1 MFYYGFAEY
10 ARKIYRQF
18 WQGFLHKVH
27 RKKKRLEAMTKD
39 NRGIVKLLFFM
50 KIIMGK
56 KRSVQADE
64 RRRKNGKSLVVPK
77 LNHNFRSSTRDYY
90 SKVRNKRT
98 CSQLYKVVNK
108 NSPNYHMKLIEVIR
122 SYLRLFEIGFKSWIS
137 YIYIYLVL

>member
-1 MFYYGFAEY
+1 MFQLKQIIIKLFDQRHLSKMIDKCFTMVLLNLPEKYLDSFGRASYIKCTE
-10 ARKIYRQF
+10 
-18 WQGFLHKVH
+18 
-27 RKKKRLEAMTKD
+27 KKRLEAMTKD
-39 NRGIVKLLFFM
+39 NRVIVELLFFM

-108 NSPNYHMKLIEVIR
+108 K
-122 SYLRLFEIGFKSWIS
+122 IS
-137 YIYIYLVL
+137 KNTIWS